1 MTDKKYVNI
10 ALIVVFFVSLFISL
24 NSVIFEPNF
33 QLDQAIARV
42 GEKEIS
48 RQRFEEIIKV
58 LDDQSNSELTLEKKN
73 LIRERL
79 IDEEL
84 LIQRAIELDLV
95 RNDSLVKGN
104 VIQTMFQHI
113 INSNELVE
121 PSEAELREYFS
132 KEKNYFS
139 SGRRYKLK
147 NYTFRNLDDAE
158 TAINLLNQS
167 DLESF
172 LKLVETE
179 SAIDLPNVFLSPQ
192 KIRDYLGPKVLD
204 ELPSLEKG
212 GFSNIF
218 EINEVPSIVIC
229 IDILLDNNP
238 KFEEIAEQIKNKF
251 IRDREDSLVKEYIE
265 NLRNFYEIE
274 KYSF

>member
-1 MTDKKYVNI
+1 MIDKKYVNI

-24 NSVIFEPNF
+24 NSVIFETNF

-48 RQRFEEIIKV
+48 RQRFDEIIKV

-147 NYTFRNLDDAE
+147 NYTFRNSNDAE
-158 TAINLLNQS
+158 TAINFLNQS
-167 DLESF
+167 NLESF

-179 SAIDLPNVFLSPQ
+179 SAIDLPNVFLTPQ

-204 ELPSLEKG
+204 ELASLEKG

>member
-1 MTDKKYVNI
+1 MIDKKYVNI

-24 NSVIFEPNF
+24 NSVIFETNF

-48 RQRFEEIIKV
+48 RQKFEEIIKV
-58 LDDQSNSELTLEKKN
+58 LDDQSKSELTLEKKN

-104 VIQTMFQHI
+104 VIETMFQYI
-113 INSNELVE
+113 INSHELAE
-121 PSEAELREYFS
+121 PSEAELREYFR

-139 SGRRYKLK
+139 SGKRFKLK
-147 NYTFRNLDDAE
+147 NYTFRNLKDAE
-158 TAINLLNQS
+158 TAKNSLNQGN
-167 DLESF
+167 LESF

-179 SAIDLPNVFLSPQ
+179 NSIDLPNVFLTPQ
-192 KIRDYLGPKVLD
+192 KIRDYLGPKVLE

-218 EINEVPSIVIC
+218 EINQVPSIVIC
-229 IDILLDNNP
+229 IDVLLDNNP
-238 KFEEIAEQIKNKF
+238 KFEEIIDQIKNKF

>member
-1 MTDKKYVNI
+1 MIDKKYANI

-24 NSVIFEPNF
+24 NSVIFETNF

-147 NYTFRNLDDAE
+147 NYTFRNLNDAE

-179 SAIDLPNVFLSPQ
+179 SAIDLPNVFLSTQ

>member
-1 MTDKKYVNI
+1 MIDKKYVNI

-24 NSVIFEPNF
+24 NSVIFETNF

-48 RQRFEEIIKV
+48 RQKFEEIIKV
-58 LDDQSNSELTLEKKN
+58 LDDQSKSELTLEKKN

-104 VIQTMFQHI
+104 VIQTMFQYI
-113 INSNELVE
+113 INSNELAE

-139 SGRRYKLK
+139 SGKRFKLK
-147 NYTFRNLDDAE
+147 NYTFRNLRDAE
-158 TAINLLNQS
+158 TARNSLNQGN
-167 DLESF
+167 LESF

-179 SAIDLPNVFLSPQ
+179 NSVDLPNVFLTPQ
-192 KIRDYLGPKVLD
+192 KIRDYLGPKALE

-218 EINEVPSIVIC
+218 EINKVPSIVIC
-229 IDILLDNNP
+229 IDVLLDNNP
-238 KFEEIAEQIKNKF
+238 KFEEIIDQIKNKF

>member
-1 MTDKKYVNI
+1 MIDKKYVNI

-24 NSVIFEPNF
+24 NSVIFGTNF

-104 VIQTMFQHI
+104 VIQTMFQYI

-147 NYTFRNLDDAE
+147 NYTFRNLNDAE

-179 SAIDLPNVFLSPQ
+179 SAIDLPNVFLTPQ

>member
-1 MTDKKYVNI
+1 MIDKKYVNI

-24 NSVIFEPNF
+24 NSVIFETNF

-104 VIQTMFQHI
+104 VIQTMFQYI

-147 NYTFRNLDDAE
+147 NYTFRNLNDAE

-179 SAIDLPNVFLSPQ
+179 SAIDLPNVFLTPQ

-238 KFEEIAEQIKNKF
+238 KFEEIAEQIRIKF

>member
-1 MTDKKYVNI
+1 MIDKKYVNI

-24 NSVIFEPNF
+24 NSVIFETNF

-104 VIQTMFQHI
+104 VIQTMFQYI

-147 NYTFRNLDDAE
+147 NYTFRNLNDAE
-158 TAINLLNQS
+158 TAINFLNQS
-167 DLESF
+167 NLESF

-179 SAIDLPNVFLSPQ
+179 SVIDLPNVFLTPQ
-192 KIRDYLGPKVLD
+192 KLRDYLGPQVLD

>member
-1 MTDKKYVNI
+1 MIDKKYVNI

-24 NSVIFEPNF
+24 NSVIFETNF

-104 VIQTMFQHI
+104 VIQTMFQYI

-179 SAIDLPNVFLSPQ
+179 SAIDLPNVFLTPQ

-204 ELPSLEKG
+204 ELASLEKG

>member
-1 MTDKKYVNI
+1 MIDKKYVNI

-24 NSVIFEPNF
+24 NSVIFETNF
-33 QLDQAIARV
+33 KLDQAIARV

-113 INSNELVE
+113 INSSELVE

-147 NYTFRNLDDAE
+147 NYTFRNLNDAE

-179 SAIDLPNVFLSPQ
+179 SAIDLPNVFLTPQ

>member
-1 MTDKKYVNI
+1 MIDKKYVNI

-24 NSVIFEPNF
+24 NSVIFETNF

-58 LDDQSNSELTLEKKN
+58 LDDQSNTELTLEKKN

-104 VIQTMFQHI
+104 VIQTMFQYI

-147 NYTFRNLDDAE
+147 NYTFRNLNDAE

-179 SAIDLPNVFLSPQ
+179 SAIDLPNVFLTPQ

>member
-1 MTDKKYVNI
+1 MIDKKYFNI

-24 NSVIFEPNF
+24 NSVIFETNF

-104 VIQTMFQHI
+104 VIQTMFQYI

-147 NYTFRNLDDAE
+147 NYTFRNLNDAE
-158 TAINLLNQS
+158 TAINFLNQS
-167 DLESF
+167 NLESF

-179 SAIDLPNVFLSPQ
+179 SVIDLPNVFLTPQ
-192 KIRDYLGPKVLD
+192 KLRDYLGPQVLD

>member
-1 MTDKKYVNI
+1 MIDKKYVNI

-24 NSVIFEPNF
+24 NSVIFETNF

-104 VIQTMFQHI
+104 VIQTMFQYI

-179 SAIDLPNVFLSPQ
+179 SAIDLPNVFLTPQ
-192 KIRDYLGPKVLD
+192 KIRDYLGPKALD

>member
-1 MTDKKYVNI
+1 MIDKKYVNI

-24 NSVIFEPNF
+24 NSVIFETNF

-104 VIQTMFQHI
+104 VIQTMFQYI

-147 NYTFRNLDDAE
+147 NYTFRNLNDAE

-179 SAIDLPNVFLSPQ
+179 SAIDLPNVFLTPQ

-204 ELPSLEKG
+204 EFTES
-212 GFSNIF
+212 
-218 EINEVPSIVIC
+218 
-229 IDILLDNNP
+229 
-238 KFEEIAEQIKNKF
+238 
-251 IRDREDSLVKEYIE
+251 
-265 NLRNFYEIE
+265 
-274 KYSF
+274 

>member
-1 MTDKKYVNI
+1 MIDKKYVNI
-10 ALIVVFFVSLFISL
+10 ALIIIFFVSLFISL
-24 NSVIFEPNF
+24 NAVIFETNF

-48 RQRFEEIIKV
+48 RQRFEEIIKI

-73 LIRERL
+73 LIRDRL

-104 VIQTMFQHI
+104 VIQTMFQYI
-113 INSNELVE
+113 INSNELPE
-121 PSEAELREYFS
+121 PSEAELREYLI

-139 SGRRYKLK
+139 SGKRYKLK
-147 NYTFRNLDDAE
+147 NYTFRNFNDAE
-158 TAINLLNQS
+158 TARNSLALNNFE
-167 DLESF
+167 DF
-172 LKLVETE
+172 LKHVETE
-179 SAIDLPNVFLSPQ
+179 NTIDLPNVFLTPQ
-192 KIRDYLGPKVLD
+192 KIRDYLGPKALE
-204 ELPSLEKG
+204 ELPNLDKG
-212 GFSNIF
+212 GFSKIF
-218 EINEVPSIVIC
+218 EINQIPSIIIC
-229 IDILLDNNP
+229 IDILLDNSP
-238 KFEEIAEQIKNKF
+238 KFEEIVEQIKNKF
-251 IRDREDSLVKEYIE
+251 IRDREDNLVKEYIE

>member
-1 MTDKKYVNI
+1 MIDKKYVNI
-10 ALIVVFFVSLFISL
+10 LLIIIFFISLFISL
-24 NSVIFEPNF
+24 NSVIFETNF

-58 LDDQSNSELTLEKKN
+58 LDDQSKSELTLKKKN
-73 LIRERL
+73 LILERL

-95 RNDSLVKGN
+95 RNDSLIKGN
-104 VIQTMFQHI
+104 VIQTMFQYI
-113 INSNELVE
+113 INSNELAE
-121 PSEAELREYFS
+121 PSEAELRDYFN

-147 NYTFRNLDDAE
+147 NYTFRNLRDAE
-158 TAINLLNQS
+158 TARNLLNQS
-167 DLESF
+167 NLESF

-179 SAIDLPNVFLSPQ
+179 NAIDLPNVFLTPQ
-192 KIRDYLGPKVLD
+192 KIRDYLGPKVLE

-212 GFSNIF
+212 DFSNIYL
-218 EINEVPSIVIC
+218 INEVPSMVIC
-229 IDILLDNNP
+229 IDILFDNNP
-238 KFEEIAEQIKNKF
+238 KFDEIIEQIKNKY
-251 IRDREDSLVKEYIE
+251 IRDREDSLVKEYVE

>member
-1 MTDKKYVNI
+1 MIDKKYVNI

-24 NSVIFEPNF
+24 NSVIFETNF

-73 LIRERL
+73 LIREKL

-104 VIQTMFQHI
+104 VIQTMFQYI

-147 NYTFRNLDDAE
+147 NYTFRNLNDAE

-167 DLESF
+167 NLESF

-179 SAIDLPNVFLSPQ
+179 SAIDLPNVFLTPQ
-192 KIRDYLGPKVLD
+192 KIRDYLGPKVLE
-204 ELPSLEKG
+204 ELPNLEKG
-212 GFSNIF
+212 DFSNIF

-238 KFEEIAEQIKNKF
+238 KFEEIIEQIKNKF

>member
-1 MTDKKYVNI
+1 MIDKKYVNI
-10 ALIVVFFVSLFISL
+10 ALIFVFFVSLLISL
-24 NSVIFEPNF
+24 NSVVFETNF

-48 RQRFEEIIKV
+48 RKRFEEIIKV

-104 VIQTMFQHI
+104 VIQTMFQYI
-113 INSNELVE
+113 INSSELVE

-147 NYTFRNLDDAE
+147 NYTFRNLNDAE

-179 SAIDLPNVFLSPQ
+179 SAIDLPNVFLTPQ

-218 EINEVPSIVIC
+218 EINQVPSIVIC

>member
-1 MTDKKYVNI
+1 MIDKKYVNI

-24 NSVIFEPNF
+24 NSVIFETNF

-48 RQRFEEIIKV
+48 RKRFEEIIKV

-104 VIQTMFQHI
+104 VIQTMFQYI

-179 SAIDLPNVFLSPQ
+179 SAIDLPNVFLAPQ

-238 KFEEIAEQIKNKF
+238 KFEEITEQIKNKF

>member
-1 MTDKKYVNI
+1 MIDKKYVNI
-10 ALIVVFFVSLFISL
+10 TLIAVFFVSLFISL
-24 NSVIFEPNF
+24 NSVIFETNF

-48 RQRFEEIIKV
+48 RKRFEEIIKV
-58 LDDQSNSELTLEKKN
+58 LDDQSNTQLTLEKKN

-113 INSNELVE
+113 INSSELAE
-121 PSEAELREYFS
+121 PSKAELREYFN

-139 SGRRYKLK
+139 SGKRYKLK
-147 NYTFRNLDDAE
+147 NYTFRNLRDAE
-158 TAINLLNQS
+158 MARNLLNQS
-167 DLESF
+167 NFESF

-179 SAIDLPNVFLSPQ
+179 NTIDLPSVFLTPQ
-192 KIRDYLGPKVLD
+192 KIRDYLGPKVLE

-212 GFSNIF
+212 DFSNIF
-218 EINEVPSIVIC
+218 EINQVPSIVIC

-238 KFEEIAEQIKNKF
+238 KFEEIIEQVKNKF
-251 IRDREDSLVKEYIE
+251 IRDREDMLVKKYIE

>member
-1 MTDKKYVNI
+1 MIDKKYVNI
-10 ALIVVFFVSLFISL
+10 ALIVVFFISLFISL
-24 NSVIFEPNF
+24 NSVIFETNF

-104 VIQTMFQHI
+104 VIQTMFQYI
-113 INSNELVE
+113 INSSELVE

-147 NYTFRNLDDAE
+147 NYTFRNLNDAE

-179 SAIDLPNVFLSPQ
+179 SAIDLPNVFLTTQ

>member
-1 MTDKKYVNI
+1 MIDKKYVNI
-10 ALIVVFFVSLFISL
+10 ALIIVFFVSLFISL
-24 NSVIFEPNF
+24 NSVIFETNF

-48 RQRFEEIIKV
+48 RQKFEEIIKV
-58 LDDQSNSELTLEKKN
+58 LDDQSKSELTLEKKN

-104 VIQTMFQHI
+104 VIQTMFQYI
-113 INSNELVE
+113 INSNELAE

-139 SGRRYKLK
+139 SGKRFKLK
-147 NYTFRNLDDAE
+147 NYTFRNLNDAE
-158 TAINLLNQS
+158 TARNSLNQGN
-167 DLESF
+167 LESF

-179 SAIDLPNVFLSPQ
+179 NSIDLPNVFLTPQ
-192 KIRDYLGPKVLD
+192 KIRDYLGPKALE

-218 EINEVPSIVIC
+218 EINKVPSIVIC
-229 IDILLDNNP
+229 IDVLLDNNP
-238 KFEEIAEQIKNKF
+238 KFEEIIEQIKNKF
-251 IRDREDSLVKEYIE
+251 IRDREDILVKEYIE

>member
-1 MTDKKYVNI
+1 MIDKKYVNI
-10 ALIVVFFVSLFISL
+10 ALIFIFFVSLFISL
-24 NSVIFEPNF
+24 NSVIFETNF

-95 RNDSLVKGN
+95 RNDYLVKGN

-147 NYTFRNLDDAE
+147 NYTFRNLNDAE

-179 SAIDLPNVFLSPQ
+179 SAIDLPNVFLTPQ
-192 KIRDYLGPKVLD
+192 KIRDYLGPQALD

>member
-1 MTDKKYVNI
+1 MIDKKYVNI

-24 NSVIFEPNF
+24 SSVIFETNF

-48 RQRFEEIIKV
+48 RQRFEEIIQV
-58 LDDQSNSELTLEKKN
+58 LEDQSNSELTLEKKN

-113 INSNELVE
+113 INSSELVE

-179 SAIDLPNVFLSPQ
+179 SAIDLPNVFLTPQ

-251 IRDREDSLVKEYIE
+251 IRDQEDSFVKEYIE

>member
-1 MTDKKYVNI
+1 MIDKKYVNI

-24 NSVIFEPNF
+24 NSVIFETNF

-104 VIQTMFQHI
+104 VIQTMFQYI

-147 NYTFRNLDDAE
+147 NYTYRNLNDAE

-179 SAIDLPNVFLSPQ
+179 SAIDLPNVFLTPQ

>member
-1 MTDKKYVNI
+1 MIDKKYVNI

-24 NSVIFEPNF
+24 NSVIFETNF

-48 RQRFEEIIKV
+48 RQKFEEIIKV
-58 LDDQSNSELTLEKKN
+58 LDDQSKSELTLEKKN

-104 VIQTMFQHI
+104 VIQTMFQYI
-113 INSNELVE
+113 INSNDLAE
-121 PSEAELREYFS
+121 PSEVELREYFS

-139 SGRRYKLK
+139 SGKRFKLK
-147 NYTFRNLDDAE
+147 NYTFRNLRDAE
-158 TAINLLNQS
+158 TARNSLNQGN
-167 DLESF
+167 LESF

-179 SAIDLPNVFLSPQ
+179 NSFDLPNVFLTPQ
-192 KIRDYLGPKVLD
+192 KIRDYLGPKMLE

-218 EINEVPSIVIC
+218 EINQVPSIVIC
-229 IDILLDNNP
+229 IDVLLDNNP
-238 KFEEIAEQIKNKF
+238 KFEEIIDQIKNKF

>member
-1 MTDKKYVNI
+1 MIDKKYVNI
-10 ALIVVFFVSLFISL
+10 SLIVVFFVSLFISL
-24 NSVIFEPNF
+24 NSVIFETNF

-58 LDDQSNSELTLEKKN
+58 LDDQSKSELTLEKKN

-104 VIQTMFQHI
+104 VIQTMFQYI
-113 INSNELVE
+113 INSNELAE

-139 SGRRYKLK
+139 SGKRYKLK
-147 NYTFRNLDDAE
+147 NYTFRNLNDAE
-158 TAINLLNQS
+158 TARNFLNQS
-167 DLESF
+167 NLESF
-172 LKLVETE
+172 IKLVETE
-179 SAIDLPNVFLSPQ
+179 NAIELPNVFLTPQ
-192 KIRDYLGPKVLD
+192 KIRDYLGTKVLE

-212 GFSNIF
+212 GYSNIF
-218 EINEVPSIVIC
+218 EINQVPSIVIC
-229 IDILLDNNP
+229 IDVLLDNNP
-238 KFEEIAEQIKNKF
+238 KFEEIIEQIKNKF
-251 IRDREDSLVKEYIE
+251 IRDREDRLVKEYIE

>member
-1 MTDKKYVNI
+1 MIDKKYVNI

-24 NSVIFEPNF
+24 NSVIFETNF
-33 QLDQAIARV
+33 QLNQAIARV

-104 VIQTMFQHI
+104 VIQTMFQYI

-147 NYTFRNLDDAE
+147 NYTFRNLNDAE

-179 SAIDLPNVFLSPQ
+179 SAIDLPNVFLTPQ

>member
-1 MTDKKYVNI
+1 MIDKKYVNI

-24 NSVIFEPNF
+24 NSVIFETNF

-104 VIQTMFQHI
+104 VIQTMFQYI

-147 NYTFRNLDDAE
+147 NYTFRNLNDAE

-179 SAIDLPNVFLSPQ
+179 SAIDLPNVFLTPQ

-218 EINEVPSIVIC
+218 EINQVPSIVIC

>member
-1 MTDKKYVNI
+1 MIDKKYVNI

-24 NSVIFEPNF
+24 NSVIFETNF

-104 VIQTMFQHI
+104 VIQTMFQYI

-179 SAIDLPNVFLSPQ
+179 SAIDLPNVFLTPQ

-229 IDILLDNNP
+229 IDILLNNNP

>member
-1 MTDKKYVNI
+1 MIDKKYVNI

-24 NSVIFEPNF
+24 NSVIFETNF

-48 RQRFEEIIKV
+48 RQKFEEIIKV
-58 LDDQSNSELTLEKKN
+58 LDDQSKSELTLEKKN

-104 VIQTMFQHI
+104 VIQTMFQYI
-113 INSNELVE
+113 INSNELAE

-139 SGRRYKLK
+139 SGKRFKLK
-147 NYTFRNLDDAE
+147 NYTFRNLNDAE
-158 TAINLLNQS
+158 TARNSLNQGN
-167 DLESF
+167 LESF

-179 SAIDLPNVFLSPQ
+179 NSIDLPNVFLTPQ
-192 KIRDYLGPKVLD
+192 KIRDYLGSKVLE

-218 EINEVPSIVIC
+218 EINQVPSIVIC
-229 IDILLDNNP
+229 IDVLLDNNP
-238 KFEEIAEQIKNKF
+238 KFEEIIDQIKNKF
-251 IRDREDSLVKEYIE
+251 IRDQEDSLVKEYIE